1 MIEKTKLLAGLA
13 SGLTGGLVFGMMMAK
28 MGTLP
33 MIGKMIGLPTAAA
46 GWFVHLGISATIG
59 VSFSILLGW
68 LITGRTSSLAIG
80 TIYGTAWWFLGP
92 LTLMPL
98 FMGMGFG
105 VNWNLT
111 AAQNMLPSLL
121 GHMVFGVAMG
131 FTYDLVLRQLVQRR
145 LTADPTH
152 QEAEAAV

>member
-1 MIEKTKLLAGLA
+1 MIGKTKLLAGLV
-13 SGLTGGLVFGMMMAK
+13 SGLMGGLVFGMMMAK

-33 MIGKMIGLPTAAA
+33 MIGKMIGLPPAAA
-46 GWFVHLGISATIG
+46 GWFVHLGISAAIG

-68 LITGRTSSLAIG
+68 LVTGRTSSLAFG
-80 TIYGTAWWFLGP
+80 TAYGTAWWFLGP

-98 FMGMGFG
+98 MMGMGLG

-111 AAQNMLPSLL
+111 AAQNMLPSLM
-121 GHMVFGVAMG
+121 GHMVFGVVMG
-131 FTYDLVLRQLVQRR
+131 ITYDLALRQIANRR
-145 LTADPTH
+145 LTADQTH

>member
-1 MIEKTKLLAGLA
+1 
-13 SGLTGGLVFGMMMAK
+13 MMMAK

-33 MIGKMIGLPTAAA
+33 MIGKMIGLPTATA
-46 GWFVHLGISATIG
+46 GWFVHLGISVMIG
-59 VSFSILLGW
+59 VSFSILFSW
-68 LITGRTSSLAIG
+68 LITGRTSSLAFG
-80 TIYGTAWWFLGP
+80 TAYGTAWWFLGP

-98 FMGMGFG
+98 FMGMGLG